1 MAVPMRTFA
10 ATGAGFLLAVLWFD
24 LMFDVQ
30 SRKYTS
36 DPLPTEVLA
45 SISAYY
51 RRVTTDAYPMN
62 RLVAVVMLLTLVAI
76 VAELVEG
83 VHPWWIGWV
92 SLALAGSGVVPTLTR
107 TVPNARRLGRAQD
120 TPEIQ
125 SALARAIYR
134 DHLLSFARTFL
145 VLGLQ
150 LMITA

>member
-1 MAVPMRTFA
+1 MAFHMRTFA
-10 ATGAGFLLAVLWFD
+10 AAGAGFLLAVLWFD

-30 SRKYTS
+30 SRKHAS
-36 DPLPTEVLA
+36 NPLPTEVLK

-51 RRVTTDAYPMN
+51 RRVTTEAYPMN
-62 RLVAVVMLLTLVAI
+62 RLVALVMLLTLGAI

-83 VHPWWIGWV
+83 VHPWWIGWL
-92 SLALAGSGVVPTLTR
+92 SLVVAGSGVVPTLTR

-125 SALARAIYR
+125 STLARAICR
-134 DHLLSFARTFL
+134 DHVFSFARTSL

-150 LMITA
+150 LVAR

>member
-1 MAVPMRTFA
+1 MAAFVTA
-10 ATGAGFLLAVLWFD
+10 GAGFLVAVLWFD
-24 LMFDVQ
+24 LMFEVQ
-30 SRKYTS
+30 SRGHAG
-36 DPLPTEVLA
+36 DPLPSEVLA

-51 RRVTTDAYPMN
+51 RRVTTEAYPMN
-62 RLVAVVMLLTLVAI
+62 RLVALVLLLTLAAL
-76 VAELVEG
+76 VAEIVEG

-92 SLALAGSGVVPTLTR
+92 SLALVGSGVVPTLTR

-150 LMITA
+150 LIAR